1 MANHIATGGVNHI
14 VLTVTDL
21 ARSVEWYKD
30 LLGFQLAVD
39 LGERRKILSNG
50 SVLLAIGSPPIPEKA
65 IANDRFDENRVG
77 LDHISFNV
85 GSHDELEEAIVLFD
99 EKGVSHGEIK
109 DLGPGLGIYVLAFRD
124 PDNVQLELTAPHS
137 S

>member
-1 MANHIATGGVNHI
+1 MANHIATGGVNHLT
-14 VLTVTDL
+14 LTVTDV

-30 LLGFQLAVD
+30 LLGFQVAVD
-39 LGERRKILSNG
+39 LGERKIMSNS
-50 SVLLAIGSPPIPEKA
+50 SVLLAISPPPDPAKA

-77 LDHISFNV
+77 LDHLSFNV
-85 GSHDELEEAIVLFD
+85 GSRDELERALDLFD

-124 PDNVQLELTAPHS
+124 PDNVQLELTAAYS
-137 S
+137 

>member
-1 MANHIATGGVNHI
+1 MTNHIETGSVNHLT
-14 VLTVTDL
+14 LTVTDV
-21 ARSVEWYKD
+21 ARSVEWYKN
-30 LLGFQLAVD
+30 LLGFNLAFD
-39 LGERRKILSNG
+39 LGERKIMSNG
-50 SVLLAIGSPPIPEKA
+50 SVLLVIGPPPIPEKA

-77 LDHISFNV
+77 LDHLSFNV
-85 GSHDELEEAIVLFD
+85 GSHDELEDAIQRFD
-99 EKGVSHGEIK
+99 EYGVSHGEIK